1 MMKNEFGQLQAKLN
15 LNIEA
20 EPAPSPAAAA
30 TAAGGAAPAFVEKPK
45 IVTKEEG
52 KLIMLIVKYRAESMC
67 ELLWSFKETRIVETK
82 TIRIVHERIEDY
94 FEARLELTVDTLSWI
109 LSPLSIRSTCIP
121 TNPHALSF
129 SRNPCTS
136 TNKPIFTFHQDTF
149 YHIVNNRCSDN
160 VQTPRLIYLDNNQL
174 GKWVAG

>member
-20 EPAPSPAAAA
+20 EPAPAPAAAA
-30 TAAGGAAPAFVEKPK
+30 TAAGGSAPAFVEKPK

-94 FEARLELTVDTLSWI
+94 FEARLELTVEKLSWS
-109 LSPLSIRSTCIP
+109 LFPFVDPFNLHPQPACFVV
-121 TNPHALSF
+121 F

-136 TNKPIFTFHQDTF
+136 TVPTHFHLFTKTL
-149 YHIVNNRCSDN
+149 Y
-160 VQTPRLIYLDNNQL
+160 TL
-174 GKWVAG
+174 